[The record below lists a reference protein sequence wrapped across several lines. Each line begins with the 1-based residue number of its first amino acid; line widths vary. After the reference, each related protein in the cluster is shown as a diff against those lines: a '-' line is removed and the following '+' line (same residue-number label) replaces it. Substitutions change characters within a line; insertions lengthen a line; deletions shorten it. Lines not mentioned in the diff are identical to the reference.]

1 MPMVVTAKLSRSLG
15 LFQSTVLNMIDMV
28 GIGPFVTLPI
38 VIGLMGGMFLYAWI
52 AGALLSLVDAMIWSE
67 LGAAYPLAGGSYN
80 FLKEAYG
87 KTGPGRMMS
96 FLYVWQTIIQA
107 PLVAASAAIGFSQYM
122 GYLVQLDPWQQK
134 MISGSVIIFITFL
147 LYRKIDSI
155 GKIGVLL
162 WMGVLLT
169 LGWVIIGGIAHG
181 NFLQPLRDINTGF
194 SWGQLASF
202 VFGQAC
208 IKSVYSYLG
217 YYNVCHLGGEIKEPG
232 RNIPRS
238 MFISVIGIAILYL
251 ALNMSVTSVIPWQEI
266 RELGTTGN
274 KDYIVSIFIERLYG
288 HQAGIVVT
296 IMILWVALASLF
308 ALLLGYSRIP
318 YAAASDGAFFKI
330 FARLH
335 PTKHFPYVSLLV
347 LAGLGFVFSLLFRMS
362 DVISG
367 ILAMRIII
375 QFIGQAIGILL
386 LRKRNGSRQ
395 LPYKM
400 PGYPIPVILAVIVWF
415 LLFSCTGRN
424 SIISFVLV
432 AGTGVI
438 VYFIQARFSK
448 KWPFAA
454 PEGQTSQDGNS
465 ANSATRPSF

>member
-1 MPMVVTAKLSRSLG
+1 
-15 LFQSTVLNMIDMV
+15 MV

-38 VIGLMGGMFLYAWI
+38 VISLMGGMYLYAWI

-87 KTGPGRMMS
+87 KNGPGRMMG

-122 GYLVQLDPWQQK
+122 GYLVHLDAWQQK
-134 MISGSVIIFITFL
+134 LVSGAVIIFITFL

-162 WMGVLLT
+162 WTGVLLT
-169 LGWVIIGGIAHG
+169 LGWIIIGGIAHG
-181 NFLQPLRDINTGF
+181 NFLQPLKEINTGF

-217 YYNVCHLGGEIKEPG
+217 YYNVCHLGGEIKNPG
-232 RNIPRS
+232 KNIPRS

-251 ALNMSVTSVIPWQEI
+251 AMNMSVTSVIPWQEI
-266 RELGTTGN
+266 KELSSSGN
-274 KDYIVSIFIERLYG
+274 KDYIVSIFMERLYG
-288 HQAGIVVT
+288 HNAAIVVT

-318 YAAASDGAFFKI
+318 YAAAIDGAFFKI
-330 FARLH
+330 FAKLH
-335 PTKHFPYVSLLV
+335 PTKKFPYVSLLV
-347 LAGLGFVFSLLFRMS
+347 LAGFGFAFSLLFRMS

-367 ILAMRIII
+367 ILAMRIIV
-375 QFIGQAIGILL
+375 QFIGQGVGVVL
-386 LRKRNGSRQ
+386 LRRRNSSGN
-395 LPYKM
+395 LPFKSGNYRM
-400 PGYPIPVILAVIVWF
+400 PFYPLPVIVAILIWI
-415 LLFSCTGRN
+415 LLFSCTGLK
-424 SIISFVLV
+424 SIVSFGIVV
-432 AGTGVI
+432 STGII
-438 VYFIQARFSK
+438 VYFIQARLNK
-448 KWPFAA
+448 NWPY
-454 PEGQTSQDGNS
+454 QTVDPGNPKEGNS
-465 ANSATRPSF
+465 VNSLS